1 MKICLQ
7 RSLLP
12 ALCALILLL
21 GGCGNKQD
29 QYNHA
34 SVGVT
39 EAILVE
45 LTVIPVEV
53 KVGENIRFEAKVT
66 YQDQPVDDAKEVMF
80 ELGRTDG
87 STDEQHVMETV
98 ASSGDGLYVW
108 ETSLDEAGEYEV
120 TSHVTAMDQHS
131 MPSETFVVNE

>member
-7 RSLLP
+7 RLLLP

-21 GGCGNKQD
+21 GGCGNKQEP
-29 QYNHA
+29 YNQA

-45 LTVIPVEV
+45 LTVIPGEV
-53 KVGENIRFEAKVT
+53 KVGESIRFEAKVT

-80 ELGRTDG
+80 ELVRTDG
-87 STDEQHVMETV
+87 STDESVMETV
-98 ASSGDGLYVW
+98 SSSGEGLYVW

-120 TSHVTAMDQHS
+120 TSHVTALDQHS
-131 MPSETFVVNE
+131 MPSETFIVNE

>member
-7 RSLLP
+7 RLLLP

-21 GGCGNKQD
+21 GGCGNKQNP
-29 QYNHA
+29 YNQA

-45 LTVIPVEV
+45 LTVIPGEV
-53 KVGENIRFEAKVT
+53 KVGESIRFEAKVT

-80 ELGRTDG
+80 ELVRTDG
-87 STDEQHVMETV
+87 STDESVMETV
-98 ASSGDGLYVW
+98 SSSGEGLYVW

-120 TSHVTAMDQHS
+120 TSHVTALDQHS
-131 MPSETFVVNE
+131 MPSETFIVNE

>member
-7 RSLLP
+7 RLLLP

-29 QYNHA
+29 PYNQA

-45 LTVIPVEV
+45 LTVIPGEV
-53 KVGENIRFEAKVT
+53 KVGESIRFEAKVT

-80 ELGRTDG
+80 ELVRTDG
-87 STDEQHVMETV
+87 STDESVMETV
-98 ASSGDGLYVW
+98 SSSGEGLYVW

-120 TSHVTAMDQHS
+120 TSHVTALDQHS
-131 MPSETFVVNE
+131 MPSETFIVNE

>member
-1 MKICLQ
+1 MCLQ
-7 RSLLP
+7 RILLP
-12 ALCALILLL
+12 ALCVLTLFL
-21 GGCGNKQD
+21 GGCGNTQD
-29 QYNHA
+29 QHANHA

-45 LTVIPVEV
+45 LTVIPSEV

-87 STDEQHVMETV
+87 STDEHVMETV
-98 ASSGDGLYVW
+98 SSSGDGLYVW

-131 MPSETFVVNE
+131 MPSEIFVVNE

>member
-7 RSLLP
+7 RLLLP

-29 QYNHA
+29 TYNQA

-45 LTVIPVEV
+45 LTVIPGEV
-53 KVGENIRFEAKVT
+53 KVGESIRFEAKVT

-80 ELGRTDG
+80 ELVRTDG
-87 STDEQHVMETV
+87 STDESVMETV
-98 ASSGDGLYVW
+98 SSSGEGLYVW
-108 ETSLDEAGEYEV
+108 ETSLDGAGEYEV
-120 TSHVTAMDQHS
+120 TSHVTALDQHS
-131 MPSETFVVNE
+131 MPSETFIVNE

>member
-7 RSLLP
+7 RLLLP

-29 QYNHA
+29 PYNQA

-45 LTVIPVEV
+45 LTVIPGEV
-53 KVGENIRFEAKVT
+53 KVGESIRFEAKVT

-80 ELGRTDG
+80 ELVRTDG
-87 STDEQHVMETV
+87 STDESVMETV
-98 ASSGDGLYVW
+98 SSSGEGVYVW

-120 TSHVTAMDQHS
+120 TSHVTALDQHS
-131 MPSETFVVNE
+131 MPSETFIVNE

>member
-7 RSLLP
+7 RLLLP

-29 QYNHA
+29 TYNQA

-45 LTVIPVEV
+45 LTVIPGEV
-53 KVGENIRFEAKVT
+53 KVGESIRFEAKVT

-80 ELGRTDG
+80 ELVRTDG
-87 STDEQHVMETV
+87 STDESVMETV
-98 ASSGDGLYVW
+98 SSSGEGLYVW

-120 TSHVTAMDQHS
+120 TSHVTALDQHS
-131 MPSETFVVNE
+131 MPSETFIVNE

>member
-7 RSLLP
+7 KSLLP
-12 ALCALILLL
+12 ALCAFILLL
-21 GGCGNKQD
+21 GGCGNNQD
-29 QYNHA
+29 PYDYA

-45 LTVIPVEV
+45 LTVIPGEV

-87 STDEQHVMETV
+87 STDEHIMETV
-98 ASSGDGLYVW
+98 SSSGEGLYVW

-120 TSHVTAMDQHS
+120 TSHVTALDQHS
-131 MPSETFVVNE
+131 MPSETFIVNE